1 MVKLNHLLPKKYRTL
16 KGVVLCSVGVWAPSI
31 YYIKLEKASGLV
43 LYGIKFYEFGL
54 SQKSRD
60 LNFISARKI
69 VIAHFHIKMNPFL
82 VLNFY

>member
-1 MVKLNHLLPKKYRTL
+1 MEDIFGQIKSSATL
-16 KGVVLCSVGVWAPSI
+16 KGVVLCSVGVWAPSV

-43 LYGIKFYEFGL
+43 LYGIKFFEFGF

-69 VIAHFHIKMNPFL
+69 VIAHFHTKMNPFL
-82 VLNFY
+82 ILNFY